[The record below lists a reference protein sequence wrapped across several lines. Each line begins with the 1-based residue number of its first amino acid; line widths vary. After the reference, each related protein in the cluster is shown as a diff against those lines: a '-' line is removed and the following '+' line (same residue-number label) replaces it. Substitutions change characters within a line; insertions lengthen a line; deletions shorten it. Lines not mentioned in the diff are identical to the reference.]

1 MCFPER
7 LVDIAKAAHDVVE
20 TKPDHLHRCDRVA
33 PLVVAERSVEV
44 LVAASE
50 TLHVV
55 VERPCQF
62 ASGGD
67 LRRQVRRLDVTRRS
81 RAVVSTVAIAVSRSS
96 VVIPTIMAATTNN
109 FPISPYRWRHP
120 INAADAAP
128 SRRARGRS
136 DLGRSGCVDV
146 DDVGG

>member
-55 VERPCQF
+55 VERPCQL

-96 VVIPTIMAATTNN
+96 VVIPTIMAATKNN
-109 FPISPYRWRHP
+109 FRYHVIGGVTRLTQPTPHR
-120 INAADAAP
+120 AAGPGDDQILVEA
-128 SRRARGRS
+128 
-136 DLGRSGCVDV
+136 DV
-146 DDVGG
+146 